1 MEGPVMTIRA
11 RRIVSAGALAI
22 AAVAAPLAIAFTS
35 GAGAAVAAPCLAT
48 VTTNGSDPVC
58 VGYSNGNP
66 TNIGTPDFGQFGPN
80 GGYGVSTGNLAPGQT
95 WRQPLS

>member
-1 MEGPVMTIRA
+1 MEGHVMTISA
-11 RRIVSAGALAI
+11 RRIVSAGALTV

-35 GAGAAVAAPCLAT
+35 GAGQAVAAPCLAT

-66 TNIGTPDFGQFGPN
+66 TNIGTFGPN
-80 GGYGVSTGNLAPGQT
+80 NGLGVSTGNLAPGQT
-95 WRQPLS
+95 WRQPIA

>member
-1 MEGPVMTIRA
+1 MTVSA
-11 RRIVSAGALAI
+11 RRIVSAGALAV

-35 GAGAAVAAPCLAT
+35 GAGQAVAAPCLAT

-66 TNIGTPDFGQFGPN
+66 TNIGTPNFGTFGPN
-80 GGYGVSTGNLAPGQT
+80 GGLGVSTGNLAPGQT
-95 WRQPLS
+95 WRQPIA